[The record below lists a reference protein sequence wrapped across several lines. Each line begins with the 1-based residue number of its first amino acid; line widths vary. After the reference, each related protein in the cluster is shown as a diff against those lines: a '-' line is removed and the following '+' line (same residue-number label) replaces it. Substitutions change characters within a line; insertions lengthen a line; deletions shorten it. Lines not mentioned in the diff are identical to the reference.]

1 MTLYEFNML
10 DDNDKYQTT
19 WDKGVFIDSKV
30 KKEERFVLYAID
42 MFFVEVR
49 YDRATNT
56 ISDIKSFISG
66 DILDKYVGSIS
77 F

>member
-1 MTLYEFNML
+1 MTLYEFNIL

-30 KKEERFVLYAID
+30 RKEERYVLYAIN

-49 YDRATNT
+49 YDRTTNS

-66 DILDKYVGSIS
+66 HRLDKYVGSIS